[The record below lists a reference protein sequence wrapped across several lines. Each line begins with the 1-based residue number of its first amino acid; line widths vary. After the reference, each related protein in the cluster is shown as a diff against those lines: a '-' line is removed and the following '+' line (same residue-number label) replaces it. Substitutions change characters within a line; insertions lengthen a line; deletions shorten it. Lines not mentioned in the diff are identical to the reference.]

1 MEKTTSI
8 HYDFESKMSTFKY
21 NNGRLTL
28 KPSHQFAQICVTIF
42 TFRKKKSLIICVCTT
57 GTQELVKVRREH

>member
-42 TFRKKKSLIICVCTT
+42 TFRKKKSLIFSV
-57 GTQELVKVRREH
+57 Q